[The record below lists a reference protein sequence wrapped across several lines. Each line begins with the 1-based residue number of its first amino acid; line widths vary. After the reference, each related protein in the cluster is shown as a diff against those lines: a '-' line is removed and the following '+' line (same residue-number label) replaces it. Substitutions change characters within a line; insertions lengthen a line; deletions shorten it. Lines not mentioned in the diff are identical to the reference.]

1 MNGVGS
7 LQISPLAWKFVVS
20 NLVRY
25 KVIDIKVSSDVVDAD
40 ACLDSSSCVLSL
52 ARLRKPVM
60 QRARLRGN
68 KQMER

>member
-20 NLVRY
+20 DLVRY

-40 ACLDSSSCVLSL
+40 VLPGL
-52 ARLRKPVM
+52 FLVRVVFGETEETCNAEDTLKG
-60 QRARLRGN
+60 Q
-68 KQMER
+68 